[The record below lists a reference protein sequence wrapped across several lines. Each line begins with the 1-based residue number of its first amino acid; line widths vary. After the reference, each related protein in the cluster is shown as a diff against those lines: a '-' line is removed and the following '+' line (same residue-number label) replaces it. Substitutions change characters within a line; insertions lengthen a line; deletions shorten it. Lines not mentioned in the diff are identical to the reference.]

1 MLFHISELAAVSN
14 VWMNDFPSGPFKC
27 SQALMNEVVT
37 NNLLRRVATQ
47 VYLED
52 IDLTLQPG
60 EISQPYS
67 KFHRL
72 PFRYTKQ
79 Q

>member
-1 MLFHISELAAVSN
+1 
-14 VWMNDFPSGPFKC
+14 
-27 SQALMNEVVT
+27 MNEVVT

>member
-1 MLFHISELAAVSN
+1 
-14 VWMNDFPSGPFKC
+14 
-27 SQALMNEVVT
+27 MNEVVT
-37 NNLLRRVATQ
+37 NNLLRRVAAQ

-52 IDLTLQPG
+52 IDFTSQPG

-72 PFRYTKQ
+72 LFKCILNNDKYF
-79 Q
+79 